1 MREMLGVFFLLFHCL
16 FVISRALLW
25 DVAVIRILCICQCV
39 CPSRLSILDEKNG
52 MCVCLLC
59 YLTCGWQWI
68 WHTDEVI
75 VKNFWEFVLDSSL
88 ASSSILKFIAKIQR
102 EWSRKRN
109 EAHQKKNR
117 EEDRVK
123 HVTKCTQNSMWKWN
137 VLGESEYRWNWI
149 EISKNRHESCN
160 IQEQVRP
167 FSFICNN
174 NGSSVSWENHKQAML
189 STPVKYIYKH
199 TCTKEYREEKIVK

>member
-25 DVAVIRILCICQCV
+25 DVAVIRIFCICQCV

-109 EAHQKKNR
+109 EAHRKKNR

-137 VLGESEYRWNWI
+137 VLGKSEYRWNWI

-160 IQEQVRP
+160 FQDQVRDP
-167 FSFICNN
+167 SLLFATITDQ
-174 NGSSVSWENHKQAML
+174 V
-189 STPVKYIYKH
+189 
-199 TCTKEYREEKIVK
+199 

>member
-109 EAHQKKNR
+109 EAHRKKKIEKKIESSTSPSAHKIQCGNGMFWVNLNTDEIESKFR
-117 EEDRVK
+117 KIDTNHATFK
-123 HVTKCTQNSMWKWN
+123 TK
-137 VLGESEYRWNWI
+137 
-149 EISKNRHESCN
+149 
-160 IQEQVRP
+160 
-167 FSFICNN
+167 
-174 NGSSVSWENHKQAML
+174 WETLLFYLQQ
-189 STPVKYIYKH
+189 
-199 TCTKEYREEKIVK
+199 